1 MVTTIQ
7 IGERTMSELKQI
19 KKTSGLQ
26 SYEAVIQDLLNKS
39 KNKKSFFGFMG
50 KSGNLPK
57 MLKELQE
64 ERRASDR
71 F

>member
-7 IGERTMSELKQI
+7 IGERTMEQLKTI
-19 KKTSGLQ
+19 KKTQGLK
-26 SYEAVIQDLLNKS
+26 SYEEVIQELLLKS
-39 KNKKSFFGFMG
+39 RTKKSFFGFMG

>member
-7 IGERTMSELKQI
+7 IGEKTMEQLKII
-19 KKTSGLQ
+19 KKTQGLK
-26 SYEAVIQDLLNKS
+26 SYEEVIKELIVKS
-39 KNKKSFFGFMG
+39 QNSKSFFGLLG
-50 KSGNLPK
+50 KHKDLPK
-57 MLKELQE
+57 ILKELQE